1 MTLFTNF
8 LITLAPTLLLW
19 NTLETTIP
27 NEYISFL
34 LIHLCLIPFI
44 LSQAPKRD
52 YSHWLLWSALT
63 IAHGMTHIYSHA
75 FTANGDHNADY
86 DPFPDYIVHG
96 LQCAT
101 MAMYHPKLKLLA
113 CLMCAMVISAGYMAK
128 VDKSFFE
135 TNAWI
140 IISGMG
146 VLGNHYQMMMLEDKN
161 DNSKCST
168 SIYLQ
173 SAIIWFGIY
182 AGYMIPFLNKNG
194 IDVEAIVWWDG
205 IMQEMGVFRVW
216 MLNFGVAVAF
226 ERFAGNFSISS
237 SILVPSSSRT
247 SRSRDVTL
255 SESCFIY

>member
-1 MTLFTNF
+1 L
-8 LITLAPTLLLW
+8 LQLLLLW
-19 NTLETTIP
+19 NALETTIP
-27 NEYISFL
+27 NEYIPFL
-34 LIHLCLIPFI
+34 LIHLFLSPFI
-44 LSQAPKRD
+44 LSQAPRGD
-52 YSHWLLWSALT
+52 YFQWLMWSALT

-75 FTANGDHNADY
+75 FTANGDHNVDY

-96 LQCAT
+96 LQCVT
-101 MAMYHPKLKLLA
+101 MAIYHPKLKLLA
-113 CLMCAMVISAGYMAK
+113 YMMCAMVISAGYMAK

-161 DNSKCST
+161 DNSKKCST
-168 SIYLQ
+168 SFYLQ

-182 AGYMIPFLNKNG
+182 TGYMIPFLNKNG

-205 IMQEMGVFRVW
+205 NMQEMGVFRVW

-226 ERFAGNFSISS
+226 EHFASNFSISS
-237 SILVPSSSRT
+237 ISMLVPSSSR
-247 SRSRDVTL
+247 SRDATL